1 MTLETF
7 FREVPRAAVAFSG
20 GTDSAFLLWAA
31 KKQGCQIQAYYIH
44 TAFQPRFELEDA
56 RRLAG
61 ELGIPMQVIDMDILG
76 VPEAAQNGPRRC
88 YYCKRAL
95 FTRLREQAAK
105 DGYTV
110 LLDGTNASDD
120 AGARPGMRA
129 LRELEVRSPLRE
141 CGITKDMVRSLS
153 REAGLFTWEKP
164 AYACLA
170 TRIPTG
176 TEITREDLQRAEQA
190 ETALMALGFR
200 DFRVRL
206 SGEKARLQVTGE
218 QMALAVD
225 KRSEIVQ
232 ALKPLFQEVLLDLEE
247 RSPSV

>member
-120 AGARPGMRA
+120 AGDRPGMQA
-129 LRELEVRSPLRE
+129 LRELRVRSPLRE

-176 TEITREDLQRAEQA
+176 TEATREALQRAAQA

>member
-31 KKQGCQIQAYYIH
+31 KKYGCQIQAYYIH
-44 TAFQPRFELEDA
+44 TAFQPEFELEDA

-61 ELGIPMQVIDMDILG
+61 ELDIPMQVIDMDILG
-76 VPEAAQNGPRRC
+76 VQQAAENGPRRC

-95 FTRLREQAAK
+95 FTRLKEQAAE

-120 AGARPGMRA
+120 AGDRPGMRA
-129 LRELEVRSPLRE
+129 LWELQVRSPLRE

-200 DFRVRL
+200 DVRVRL